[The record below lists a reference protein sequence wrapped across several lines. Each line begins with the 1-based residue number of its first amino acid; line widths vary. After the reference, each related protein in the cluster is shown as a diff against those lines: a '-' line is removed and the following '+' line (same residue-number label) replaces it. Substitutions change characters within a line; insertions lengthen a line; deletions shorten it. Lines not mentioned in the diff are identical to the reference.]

1 MVTQGYEHP
10 ASARLPSTKEADC
23 IMAKNRKSAAR
34 SGSFSRPPSISQMM
48 AKPNIWGDWL
58 PVEEIGPMSWAH
70 LAALLLRCLPPER
83 MIEALAPVLAEIR
96 KTTEEDLV
104 REFDDQPLRFE
115 EYCGA
120 FEASCCSL
128 IGPALAGLDGSED
141 IRWFAEKVGQQPVL
155 ETSLLWFVLGGI
167 AQAHCAGS
175 LDRAKVSEEAR
186 WLAEIRWVYPDDY
199 SNFEVLLEELYD
211 AFQQRFPER
220 AEIRTFEDDRTPER
234 RDPFSRND

>member
-1 MVTQGYEHP
+1 
-10 ASARLPSTKEADC
+10 
-23 IMAKNRKSAAR
+23 
-34 SGSFSRPPSISQMM
+34 
-48 AKPNIWGDWL
+48 
-58 PVEEIGPMSWAH
+58 MSWAH
-70 LAALLLRCLPPER
+70 LAALLLRDLPPER

-96 KTTEEDLV
+96 KTTEENLV
-104 REFDDQPLRFE
+104 LDFDDQPLRFE

-120 FEASCCSL
+120 FEASCDGR
-128 IGPALAGLDGSED
+128 IGPALAELDDSED

-175 LDRAKVSEEAR
+175 LDLAKIGEEAR

-211 AFQQRFPER
+211 TFQQRFPEH
-220 AEIRTFEDDRTPER
+220 AELRTFEDDRTPER
-234 RDPFSRND
+234 GDPFSRDD

>member
-1 MVTQGYEHP
+1 MTTDKKSSPARSGNVSHP
-10 ASARLPSTKEADC
+10 AS
-23 IMAKNRKSAAR
+23 
-34 SGSFSRPPSISQMM
+34 ISQRMVE
-48 AKPNIWGDWL
+48 PNIWGQWL
-58 PVEEIGPMSWAH
+58 PDKEIVPMSWAH
-70 LAALLLRCLPPER
+70 LAALLLRGLPPER

-96 KTTEEDLV
+96 KTTEENLI

-120 FEASCCSL
+120 FEASCDGL
-128 IGPALAGLDGSED
+128 IGPALAGLAGSED

-175 LDRAKVSEEAR
+175 LERAKVSEEAR

-199 SNFEVLLEELYD
+199 SNFELLLEELYD
-211 AFQQRFPER
+211 AFQQHFPDR
-220 AEIRTFEDDRTPER
+220 TEIRSFEDDRTPER
-234 RDPFSRND
+234 RDPFSRDD